1 MKPMS
6 MTAAIA
12 KVNAAY
18 GKPIRQS
25 RTSYV
30 AYVPYDITNDRSPST
45 EVRADGYW
53 KMMATLKTRKA
64 IDALILMGYKAI
76 DVDYEVEK
84 LDIAGY
90 SFREIVKQL
99 SK

>member
-12 KVNAAY
+12 YVTKAY

-25 RTSYV
+25 RISYV
-30 AYVPYDITNDRSPST
+30 AYVPYDITEEKGPTT
-45 EVRADGYW
+45 EVSENSYP
-53 KMMATLKTRKA
+53 KIMASLRYRKA
-64 IDALILMGYKAI
+64 VDAIKLMGI
-76 DVDYEVEK
+76 ETDIEYEAHNMASEGSG
-84 LDIAGY
+84 L
-90 SFREIVKQL
+90 REIVKQL

>member
-1 MKPMS
+1 MKTMS
-6 MTAAIA
+6 MTAAIV

-53 KMMATLKTRKA
+53 KTMATLKVSKA
-64 IDALILMGYKAI
+64 IDALVLMGYQAI
-76 DVDYEVEK
+76 DVDYDVEK
-84 LDIAGY
+84 LAIAGH
-90 SFREIVKQL
+90 SLREIVKQL

>member
-12 KVNAAY
+12 AVTKAY

-30 AYVPYDITNDRSPST
+30 AYVPYDITKPSGPSC
-45 EVRADGYW
+45 EMRADDYS
-53 KMMATLKTRKA
+53 KLMAHLKESKA
-64 IDALILMGYKAI
+64 TAALVLMGHSAV

-84 LDIAGY
+84 LAIAGY
-90 SFREIVKQL
+90 SLREIVKQL